1 MGVES
6 TICIKEF
13 MIKLEYY
20 IIDLLKYYILYLFL
34 VIQGSLGPF
43 ILRKNSLHS
52 DNKLCYSKRGLPVLV
67 F

>member
-13 MIKLEYY
+13 LIKLEYY
-20 IIDLLKYYILYLFL
+20 IIDLLKHYILYLFL

-43 ILRKNSLHS
+43 ILRKNSRHS
-52 DNKLCYSKRGLPVLV
+52 DNK
-67 F
+67 